1 MANQEILAQ
10 LAELVAQQQIA
21 VPVDGEMQKT
31 IDAGVEKIEG
41 VGMFGMTCVLIGLV
55 CMAVSTI
62 HFYRCA
68 MRAKGSNFFEVLSMM
83 ITGIATLAYLTM
95 YSGSGYSWI
104 YELQEAGKDKPG
116 EIDPFYWARYIDW
129 ILTTPLMLW
138 DVLALAGATSD
149 DILCAVFID
158 MLMIGFGCVGAQT
171 PFSMRWLFF
180 IVSMLCFVHVVQ
192 VLLKY
197 NKSTKNGEAAQKL
210 YQKLSALTIVLW
222 SFYPLV
228 WVVAEGT
235 RMISPSLE
243 ACCYMIMD
251 VISKCLFG
259 FMIVSARSTLE
270 EATEGYQQM

>member
-1 MANQEILAQ
+1 MG
-10 LAELVAQQQIA
+10 
-21 VPVDGEMQKT
+21 P
-31 IDAGVEKIEG
+31 EG
-41 VGMFGMTCVLIGLV
+41 VGMFGMTCVLIGTI
-55 CMAVSTI
+55 CMAVSTAY
-62 HFYRCA
+62 FYMA
-68 MRAKGSNFFEVLSMM
+68 AQSAKENKFFEVLTMA
-83 ITGIATLAYLTM
+83 ITGIATCAYLTM
-95 YSGSGYSWI
+95 YTGAGYSWI
-104 YELQEAGKDKPG
+104 NEVAG
-116 EIDPFYWARYIDW
+116 EVDPFYWARYIDW

-235 RMISPSLE
+235 RLISPSLE

-270 EATEGYQQM
+270 EATEGYQAM